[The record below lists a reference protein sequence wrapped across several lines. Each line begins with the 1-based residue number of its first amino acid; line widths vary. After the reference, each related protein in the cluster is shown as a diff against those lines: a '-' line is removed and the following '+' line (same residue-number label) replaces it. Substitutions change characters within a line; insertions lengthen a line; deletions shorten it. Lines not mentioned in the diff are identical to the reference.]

1 MSVEITAFDSNV
13 PNEFAVD
20 GLFQRSFGKTMPHG
34 HIYMDVLGDVEAKSR
49 FNEKTQKEIKSM
61 EMEVK
66 AALQTDSPLFA
77 TGTNFSGTSGSIP
90 VLHPIWVD
98 EKLYDKTSRNYPLAS
113 GVIPRVA
120 NRGIFATVV
129 KRTALPTAAWRAQG
143 AAQPS
148 DASTYSMSTVPIKAI
163 YSAGELGGLFM
174 ADNTWLDRVAM
185 EKEAHMKAVTALLES
200 TIISGNAS
208 TTPAGFSG
216 FSTLVTT
223 NTSNQSGNPIA
234 LSTIDTEIVACIE
247 KNGDPDV
254 IVTDYKTFYDVKAQ
268 LKPYISYVNPTS
280 KLSAFGF
287 DYIEYQGIPI
297 VVSKSMPK
305 SGAAREMHVWTVRK
319 EGNAQ
324 LRVLQDMIA
333 EIKPSDADSYRFL
346 VKAYLTFVLIYE
358 DWCSRIYGLE

>member
-1 MSVEITAFDSNV
+1 MTVIETRFDSNV

-34 HIYMDVLGDVEAKSR
+34 HVYMDLLSNTEAKSR
-49 FNEKTQKEIKSM
+49 FNDRTQKEIKSM
-61 EMEVK
+61 ETEVK

-98 EKLYDKTSRNYPLAS
+98 EKLYDKTAKNYPLAS
-113 GVIPRVA
+113 GLIPRVA

-163 YSAGELGGLFM
+163 YSLGEVGGLFA

-185 EKEAHMKAVTALLES
+185 EKEAHMRAVTELLES
-200 TIISGNAS
+200 TIIEGSAS
-208 TTPAGFSG
+208 TTPASFSG

-223 NTSNQSGNPIA
+223 NTENMSGAPIA
-234 LSTIDTEIVACIE
+234 LSTIDTELVACRE
-247 KNGDPDV
+247 ANGDPDL
-254 IVTDYKTFYDVKAQ
+254 IVTDWKTFYDVKAQ
-268 LKPYISYVNPTS
+268 LKPFVSYVNPTS
-280 KLSAFGF
+280 RLSAFGF
-287 DYIEYQGIPI
+287 EAIDYQGIPI
-297 VVSKSMPK
+297 VVSMKMPTT
-305 SGAAREMHVWTVRK
+305 GASREMHIWTVRK
-319 EGNAQ
+319 ENNAQ
-324 LRVLQDMIA
+324 LRVLQDMVA
-333 EIKPSDADSYRFL
+333 ELKPSDADSYRFL
-346 VKAYLTFVLIYE
+346 IKAYLTFVLVYE